1 VNQAKWHSLTLT
13 SLCSKGVFLHLFFV
27 IFFKELSLPLNC
39 QLFVLILIFSQIHRY
54 RGIDPLKSIES
65 PTPTEFAQYIVDT
78 SQKIGSENM
87 DNHIRPL
94 WSSCPFCA
102 IDFDIIGQLEDYEE
116 DEKFIVEKLDLDLPL
131 GVHKND
137 APGKK
142 SKGEKR
148 KEFFSELS
156 TELTQK
162 IFNVYKLDF
171 EMFGYV
177 EPIIQ
182 SS

>member
-1 VNQAKWHSLTLT
+1 
-13 SLCSKGVFLHLFFV
+13 
-27 IFFKELSLPLNC
+27 
-39 QLFVLILIFSQIHRY
+39 
-54 RGIDPLKSIES
+54 
-65 PTPTEFAQYIVDT
+65 
-78 SQKIGSENM
+78 M

-137 APGKK
+137 ASGRK
-142 SKGEKR
+142 SKSEKR
-148 KEFFSELS
+148 NEFFSELS
-156 TELTQK
+156 IELTQK

-171 EMFGYV
+171 EMFGYDKPILQSTEVYWSLLKSTLSPVKSYNFIIVLSGPSYFKNQKDFV
-177 EPIIQ
+177 E
-182 SS
+182 

>member
-1 VNQAKWHSLTLT
+1 M
-13 SLCSKGVFLHLFFV
+13 
-27 IFFKELSLPLNC
+27 
-39 QLFVLILIFSQIHRY
+39 
-54 RGIDPLKSIES
+54 ES

-116 DEKFIVEKLDLDLPL
+116 DEKFIIEKLDLDLPL

-137 APGKK
+137 ASGKK
-142 SKGEKR
+142 SKSDKR
-148 KEFFSELS
+148 NEFFSELS

-177 EPIIQ
+177 EPILQ